1 MQPLS
6 ARAAGSDDLHCPHWV
21 TDSKH
26 LTVMYSNAANRFI
39 GPMSQRWIAYQR
51 CKAKVYRLG
60 KGKKEIIQAHHV
72 IQKIREGRKSQSGS
86 EIQSH

>member
-6 ARAAGSDDLHCPHWV
+6 ARAAGSDLHCPHWV
-21 TDSKH
+21 TDSKL

-39 GPMSQRWIAYQR
+39 GPMSQRWIEYQR

-72 IQKIREGRKSQSGS
+72 IQKIIGEGRKSQSGS
-86 EIQSH
+86 EKQSH